1 MPTLTDLA
9 LSFAV
14 IVPVAFYAHSRIQ
27 LPKKARRGYVLF
39 NSVTH
44 ARLLPAESSHSF
56 TYPTISL
63 FVSLNALEAH
73 ELDLGPAGL
82 LLAYGR
88 RFGTLLG
95 LRSKPYLREGDA
107 GIRDKLDAL
116 LRERRILVDG
126 EKLIEDVW
134 MMTMPSFMGFE
145 GINPLTVYF
154 VYAHGSGALW
164 LVVLEIHNTFGEA
177 HVHVLEC
184 GVKEDVQA
192 IPSGY
197 SHQWTFPR
205 AFHVSP
211 FNSRAGFYTVSVKAP
226 SHIPIPAS
234 SPPRPAIRVHLH
246 NPDSTN
252 PNKPGDLKLTA
263 LLRATSSEV
272 LSSGSLL
279 RTLARAPFALLL
291 PMARILYQAYI
302 LHYVKRLDVYIR
314 PEPIYGA
321 GGVRWLKEGFL
332 ERRARLVLEEFLRKR
347 AEELGTAV
355 SLVPADPDGRTVT
368 FYPDNQAGVPSQANA
383 PGSHLEIR
391 YLTPR
396 FFMLMLAAPSAE
408 HALLLGYET
417 DCVIIPSSIDL
428 FLRVFSSPLE
438 VSTGSLSS
446 ESPAGLPSSGSLA
459 GSLSSEPPAEPLSF
473 SQEIRLA
480 PLPDSITLPIPAKHF
495 SHPYGSSTV
504 ITLLQLYLDALERRI
519 FSLVG
524 ARVVPGDEPWLQ
536 WERAARV
543 YKGGRVERQ
552 RDALGLGSVRS
563 DPAK

>member
-9 LSFAV
+9 LTLAA
-14 IVPVAFYAHSRIQ
+14 IVPAVLYAHSRTRP
-27 LPKKARRGYVLF
+27 LKHAARGYVLF

-44 ARLLPAESSHSF
+44 ARLLPVESSHSF

-63 FVSLNALEAH
+63 LVSLNALEAH
-73 ELDLGPAGL
+73 ELNLGPAGL

-88 RFGTLLG
+88 RYGTLLG
-95 LRSKPYLREGDA
+95 LRSKPYLREGE
-107 GIRDKLDAL
+107 GSIRDKLEAL
-116 LRERRILVDG
+116 LCERGVLVEG
-126 EKLIEDVW
+126 GQLIKDVW

-154 VYAHGSGALW
+154 VYAQGSGALW

-184 GVKEDVQA
+184 GVKEDAQA

-197 SHQWTFPR
+197 DHQWTFPR

-226 SHIPIPAS
+226 SHTPTSAS
-234 SPPRPAIRVHLH
+234 TPPRPVIRVHLQ
-246 NPDSTN
+246 NPHPAN

-291 PMARILYQAYI
+291 SMARILYQAYI
-302 LHYVKRLDVYIR
+302 LHYVKQLNVYIR
-314 PEPIYGA
+314 PEPIFGV

-332 ERRARLVLEEFLRKR
+332 EGRARYVIEAFLRKR
-347 AEELGTAV
+347 AEEIGIAV
-355 SLVPADPDGRTVT
+355 TLVPADPDGRRVT
-368 FYPDNQAGVPSQANA
+368 FSPENQADAPRQAGA
-383 PGSHLEIR
+383 PHLEIR

-396 FFMLMLAAPSAE
+396 FFTLMLAAPSAE

-417 DCVIIPSSIDL
+417 DCVFIPSSIDL
-428 FLRVFSSPLE
+428 FLQVFCPPSFE
-438 VSTGSLSS
+438 VRT
-446 ESPAGLPSSGSLA
+446 
-459 GSLSSEPPAEPLSF
+459 GSLSSEPPMESLS
-473 SQEIRLA
+473 SGQELRLA
-480 PLPDSITLPIPAKHF
+480 ALPDSITLPVPARHF
-495 SHPYGSSTV
+495 SHSHGSSTIIAV
-504 ITLLQLYLDALERRI
+504 LQILLDALERRI

-524 ARVVPGDEPWLQ
+524 ARVVQGDEPWLQ
-536 WERAARV
+536 WDRAAIV
-543 YKGGRVERQ
+543 YRGGRVERQ

-563 DPAK
+563 DIG

>member
-9 LSFAV
+9 LTLAA
-14 IVPVAFYAHSRIQ
+14 IVPAVLYAHSRTRT
-27 LPKKARRGYVLF
+27 PEAAPRGYVLF

-44 ARLLPAESSHSF
+44 ARLLPVESSHSF

-63 FVSLNALEAH
+63 FVSLIALEAH

-82 LLAYGR
+82 LFAYGR

-95 LRSKPYLREGDA
+95 LRSKPYLCEGDRR
-107 GIRDKLDAL
+107 IRDKLDAL
-116 LRERRILVDG
+116 LRERRILKDG
-126 EKLIEDVW
+126 GNAIEDVW

-154 VYAHGSGALW
+154 VYAQGSGTLW
-164 LVVLEIHNTFGEA
+164 LVVLEIHNTFGES

-184 GVKEDVQA
+184 GVKEDAQA

-197 SHQWTFPR
+197 DHQWTFPR

-226 SHIPIPAS
+226 SHTPTSAS
-234 SPPRPAIRVHLH
+234 TPPRPVIRVHLQ
-246 NPDSTN
+246 NPHPAN

-291 PMARILYQAYI
+291 SMARILYQAYI
-302 LHYVKRLDVYIR
+302 LHYVKQLNVYIR
-314 PEPIYGA
+314 PEPIFGV

-332 ERRARLVLEEFLRKR
+332 EGRARYVIEAFLRKR
-347 AEELGTAV
+347 AEEIGIAV
-355 SLVPADPDGRTVT
+355 TLVPADPDGRRVT
-368 FYPDNQAGVPSQANA
+368 FSPENQADAPRQAGA
-383 PGSHLEIR
+383 PHLEIR

-396 FFMLMLAAPSAE
+396 FFTLMLAAPSAE

-417 DCVIIPSSIDL
+417 DCVFVPSSIDL
-428 FLRVFSSPLE
+428 FLQVFCPHSFEVRASSHSSEPP
-438 VSTGSLSS
+438 TGRPSS
-446 ESPAGLPSSGSLA
+446 ESLA
-459 GSLSSEPPAEPLSF
+459 DSLSSEPPAEPLSLG
-473 SQEIRLA
+473 QELRLA
-480 PLPDSITLPIPAKHF
+480 ALPDSITLPVPAKHF
-495 SHPYGSSTV
+495 SHRYGSSTIIAV
-504 ITLLQLYLDALERRI
+504 LQILLDALERRI

-524 ARVVPGDEPWLQ
+524 ARVVQGDEPWLQ
-536 WERAARV
+536 WDRAAIV
-543 YKGGRVERQ
+543 YRGGRVERQ

-563 DPAK
+563 DLG